1 MPFISDATEEDLPG
15 VLVIFNDVILRT
27 TAVYREQP
35 VTLAERKTWRESR
48 LQQGYPV
55 LVAKDESGVLGFA
68 SFGEFRA
75 WPCYRHTVE
84 HTVHVRADAR
94 GQGVGRSLV
103 EALLPR
109 ARRLGKHVVV
119 AGIDGDN
126 AVSRR
131 LHERLGFQEVGR
143 FREVGR
149 KFDRWL
155 DLVFMQRLLDSPEP
169 SGGRTGARADTS

>member
-1 MPFISDATEEDLPG
+1 MPLISDATLEDLPG
-15 VLVIFNDVILRT
+15 VLAIFNDVIART

-35 VTLAERKTWRESR
+35 VSLEERRTWRESR
-48 LQQGYPV
+48 LEQGFPV

-75 WPCYRHTVE
+75 WPCYRNTVE

-94 GQGVGRSLV
+94 GQGIGRSLV

-109 ARRLGKHVVV
+109 AQRLGKHVMV
-119 AGIDGDN
+119 AGIDADN

-131 LHERLGFQEVGR
+131 LHQQLGFLEVGR

-149 KFDRWL
+149 KFNRWL
-155 DLVFMQRLLDSPEP
+155 DLVFMQRLLEGP
-169 SGGRTGARADTS
+169 